1 MSYVINPL
9 LAAGLDNIGNDGA
22 TTPGGS
28 NTQVQFNDSGAMAGD
43 ADLTWNKTTNV
54 LGVTGDINLSD
65 GGTYTTTI
73 QCVTPTLTNKTISFP
88 DATGTVAL
96 VAGSSTS
103 VQVNTSGAI
112 SGYSSFTYDD
122 TNGLRLNSKAFGYGS
137 GSGGTVTQSTNKST
151 GVTLNKLCG
160 AITLNAAQLN
170 ADTAVS
176 FTLTNSFIAAT
187 DIVVV
192 NHASAGTFG
201 AYLCDARAAAGSA
214 SVVVR
219 NVTAGDLSEAIV
231 LRFIV
236 IKGVES

>member
-1 MSYVINPL
+1 MGYKLNPFT
-9 LAAGLDNIGNDGA
+9 GKLDNNILNGSGGADFKGDIVLNDG
-22 TTPGGS
+22 GS
-28 NTQVQFNDSGAMAGD
+28 F
-43 ADLTWNKTTNV
+43 
-54 LGVTGDINLSD
+54 
-65 GGTYTTTI
+65 TTTV
-73 QCVTPTLTNKTISFP
+73 QCVTPTQNRTISFP